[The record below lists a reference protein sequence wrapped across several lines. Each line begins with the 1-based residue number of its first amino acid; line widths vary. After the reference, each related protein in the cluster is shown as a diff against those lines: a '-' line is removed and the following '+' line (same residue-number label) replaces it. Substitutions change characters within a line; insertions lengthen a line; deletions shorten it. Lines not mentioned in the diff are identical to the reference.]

1 MLPRLALA
9 LCLVLAG
16 CAVTTKA
23 PLRVVRD
30 TNDRALSWAIGGVY
44 DTLNGHL
51 AISADDAVVAKG
63 SFGALDNELRL
74 AGAYR
79 GYAIAALCKRVRDN
93 SAYVGS
99 TSVKCEV
106 SVADSSIGT
115 TVRTVQLGPD
125 VDREAI
131 ASLTE
136 SSAPYIANYDADTGR
151 ITVTTSGTVVAEGT
165 FPATATEVQLRGV
178 YQDNQFTALCVKGQA
193 SGMTHDSVRCSVT
206 EDETVAQG
214 ATPSTVGD
222 IPPVQLAT
230 EQPSAVRATRLQ
242 PAAEQTSGAGTI
254 SQAVAE
260 QPAPTGATSQLP
272 AKQPAP
278 TQTTLEPVTRRLT
291 PARPPLRSCN
301 GPQCIHIE
309 PQTYHLATGPDT
321 TWVIAGDYDSVSSRL
336 TLTINGAPAVQGR
349 FGVFDLELQIGN
361 EYQGHKISASCT
373 KSHGSLASSTL
384 KCTVFVDQERAVV
397 LQKET

>member
-16 CAVTTKA
+16 CALTTKT

-51 AISADDAVVAKG
+51 TITADGAVVANG
-63 SFGALDNELRL
+63 SFGALDSELRL
-74 AGAYR
+74 AGAYQ
-79 GYAIAALCKRVRDN
+79 GYAIAALCKRLRDN
-93 SAYVGS
+93 SAHVGS

-115 TVRTVQLGPD
+115 TVRSVQLGPD

-131 ASLTE
+131 GSLTD

-151 ITVTTSGTVVAEGT
+151 ITVTTNGTVVAEGT

-178 YQDNQFTALCVKGQA
+178 YQDNKVTALCVKEQA
-193 SGMTHDSVRCSVT
+193 SGMTHDNVRCSVT

-214 ATPSTVGD
+214 ATPSTAGD
-222 IPPVQLAT
+222 IPPAQLAT
-230 EQPSAVRATRLQ
+230 EQPSAARATRLQ
-242 PAAEQTSGAGTI
+242 PAGEQASGAGTI
-254 SQAVAE
+254 SQPVAE
-260 QPAPTGATSQLP
+260 QPAPAGATSQLP
-272 AKQPAP
+272 AKQPVA
-278 TQTTLEPVTRRLT
+278 TQTTLEPVAKRST
-291 PARPPLRSCN
+291 PARPPLRSCS

-309 PQTYHLATGPDT
+309 PQTYHLATNPDT
-321 TWVIAGDYDSVSSRL
+321 AWVIAGDYDSVSSRL
-336 TLTINGAPAVQGR
+336 TLTINGAPVVQGR

-373 KSHGSLASSTL
+373 KSHGSLASSAL

>member
-1 MLPRLALA
+1 MLPRLAAA

-16 CAVTTKA
+16 CAFTTKE

-51 AISADDAVVAKG
+51 TITADGAVVANG
-63 SFGALDNELRL
+63 SFGALDSELQL
-74 AGAYR
+74 AGAYQ
-79 GYAIAALCKRVRDN
+79 GYAIAALCKRERDN
-93 SAYVGS
+93 SAHVGS
-99 TSVKCEV
+99 TSVTCEV

-115 TVRTVQLGPD
+115 TVRTAQLGPE

-131 ASLTE
+131 GSLTD
-136 SSAPYIANYDADTGR
+136 SSPPYIASYEAATGR
-151 ITVTTSGTVVAEGT
+151 ITVMTNETVVAEGT

-178 YQDNQFTALCVKGQA
+178 YQDNKVTALCVKGQA
-193 SGMTHDSVRCSVT
+193 SGMTHDNVRCSVT

-214 ATPSTVGD
+214 AAPSTAGD
-222 IPPVQLAT
+222 IPAVQLAA
-230 EQPSAVRATRLQ
+230 EQPSAPRATRLQ
-242 PAAEQTSGAGTI
+242 SAEQASGAGTI
-254 SQAVAE
+254 SQPAAE
-260 QPAPTGATSQLP
+260 QPAPAGATSQLP
-272 AKQPAP
+272 AKQPCP
-278 TQTTLEPVTRRLT
+278 PQTTAEAVAKRP
-291 PARPPLRSCN
+291 PPRPPLRTCS

-309 PQTYHLATGPDT
+309 PQTYHLATSPDT
-321 TWVIAGDYDSVSSRL
+321 ARVIAGEYDSLSSRL
-336 TLTINGAPAVQGR
+336 TLTINGAPVVQGR
-349 FGVFDLELQIGN
+349 FGFFDLELQIGN

-373 KSHGSLASSTL
+373 KSHGSIASSAL